1 MPNSRLPRAWLK
13 IGCQRRSPA
22 AYKAFLAVAD
32 LGTFSKAAES
42 LFITQPAISKRIAL
56 LEDQLGSLLF
66 DRIGKRVIL
75 NQAGKAL
82 LPIARRI
89 LHDMKESQLVI
100 ENLNG
105 QVSGDLSLV
114 TSHHIGL
121 RRLPDT
127 LKIFAETYPQVRLDL
142 EFMDSEDAC
151 HEIEKGNFELGVVTL
166 PSAKSKRLLLTA
178 LWNDPLAIAVAAD
191 HPLVELADGK
201 PLNITELAKHSAILP
216 SVGTYTRSVIE
227 KPVIQKQQSLD
238 VILET
243 NYLETIR
250 MMVSI
255 GLGWS
260 ALPKAMLGNDLIE
273 IVIKGLMIERTLG
286 IVQHADRSLSNAG
299 KAFIELL
306 KPD

>member
-1 MPNSRLPRAWLK
+1 MDIS
-13 IGCQRRSPA
+13 
-22 AYKAFLAVAD
+22 AYKAFIAVAD

-56 LEDQLGSLLF
+56 LEDQLGSKLF

-89 LHDMKESQLVI
+89 LQDMKESQRVI
-100 ENLNG
+100 DNLNG

-127 LKIFAETYPQVRLDL
+127 LKRFAETYPQVRLDL
-142 EFMDSEDAC
+142 AFMDSENAC
-151 HEIEKGNFELGVVTL
+151 QEIEKGNFELGVVTL
-166 PSAKSKRLLLTA
+166 PLSKPKRLLLTP
-178 LWNDPLAIAVAAD
+178 LWNDPLTIAVATD
-191 HPLVELADGK
+191 HPLVKLAEEK
-201 PLNITELAKHSAILP
+201 QINITELAKHSAILP
-216 SVGTYTRSVIE
+216 AIGTYTRSVIE
-227 KPVIQKQQSLD
+227 KPVIQKQKSLD

-250 MMVSI
+250 MMVAI

-260 ALPKAMLGNDLIE
+260 ALPKAMLGDDLTE
-273 IVIKGLMIERTLG
+273 IKVKGLHIERTLG
-286 IVQHADRSLSNAG
+286 IVQHANRSLSNAG
-299 KAFIELL
+299 EAFIELL
-306 KPD
+306 TTNEK

>member
-1 MPNSRLPRAWLK
+1 MDIS
-13 IGCQRRSPA
+13 S
-22 AYKAFLAVAD
+22 YKAFLAVAD

-42 LFITQPAISKRIAL
+42 LYVTQPAISKRIAL
-56 LEDQLGSLLF
+56 LEDQLGSKLF

-89 LHDMKESQLVI
+89 LQDMKESQRVI
-100 ENLNG
+100 NNLNG

-127 LKIFAETYPQVRLDL
+127 LKRFAESYPQVRLDL
-142 EFMDSEDAC
+142 AFMDSEDAC

-166 PSAKSKRLLLTA
+166 PLSKSKRLLLTP
-178 LWNDPLAIAVAAD
+178 LWNDPLTIAVSAD
-191 HPLVELADGK
+191 HPLVKLANK
-201 PLNITELAKHSAILP
+201 EQINITELAKHSAILP
-216 SVGTYTRSVIE
+216 AIGTYTRSIIE
-227 KPVIQKQQSLD
+227 KPVIQKQKSLD

-250 MMVSI
+250 MMVTI

-260 ALPKAMLGNDLIE
+260 ALPKAMLDEDLKE
-273 IVIKGLMIERTLG
+273 IKVKGLHIERTLG
-286 IVQHADRSLSNAG
+286 IVQHANRSLSNAG
-299 KAFIELL
+299 QAFVELL
-306 KPD
+306 KNTQK

>member
-1 MPNSRLPRAWLK
+1 MDIS
-13 IGCQRRSPA
+13 

-42 LFITQPAISKRIAL
+42 LFLTQPAISKRIAL
-56 LEDQLGSLLF
+56 LEDQLGSKLF

-82 LPIARRI
+82 LPFARRI
-89 LHDMKESQLVI
+89 LQDMAESQRVI
-100 ENLNG
+100 DNLNG

-114 TSHHIGL
+114 TSHYIGL

-127 LKIFAETYPQVRLDL
+127 LKSFAENYPQVRLDL
-142 EFMDSEDAC
+142 AFMDSDDAC

-166 PSAKSKRLLLTA
+166 PLSKPKRLLLSP
-178 LWNDPLAIAVAAD
+178 LWNDPLTIVVAKN
-191 HPLVELADGK
+191 HPLANLADK
-201 PLNITELAKHSAILP
+201 QQINITELAKHSAILP
-216 SVGTYTRSVIE
+216 AIGTYTRSIIE
-227 KPVIQKQQSLD
+227 KPVIQKQTSLD

-250 MMVSI
+250 MMVAI

-260 ALPKAMLGNDLIE
+260 ALPKAMLGDDLTE
-273 IVIKGLMIERTLG
+273 IKVSGLQIERTLG
-286 IVQHADRSLSNAG
+286 IVRHASRSLSNAG
-299 KAFIELL
+299 QAFVDLL
-306 KPD
+306 NINQNTST

>member
-1 MPNSRLPRAWLK
+1 MDIS
-13 IGCQRRSPA
+13 

-56 LEDQLGSLLF
+56 LEKQLGNKLF

-75 NQAGKAL
+75 NQAGKSI

-89 LHDMKESQLVI
+89 LQDMKETQRVI
-100 ENLNG
+100 DNLND

-127 LKIFAETYPQVRLDL
+127 LKAFAEGYKQVHLDI

-151 HEIEKGNFELGVVTL
+151 QAIEKGNFELGVVTL
-166 PSAKSKRLLLTA
+166 PLSNPKGLLLTP
-178 LWNDPLAIAVAAD
+178 LWKDELTIAVAID
-191 HPLVELADGK
+191 HPLAKRANKQEIDISELTK
-201 PLNITELAKHSAILP
+201 YSAILP
-216 SVGTYTRSVIE
+216 AHGTYTRKVIE
-227 KPVIQKQQSLD
+227 EPVVQQQKSLD
-238 VILET
+238 IILET
-243 NYLETIR
+243 NYLETIH
-250 MMVSI
+250 MMVEI

-260 ALPKAMLGNDLIE
+260 ALPKAMLSNNLTE
-273 IVIKGLMIERTLG
+273 IKIKGLNIERTLG
-286 IVQHADRSLSNAG
+286 IVQHANRTLSNAG
-299 KAFIELL
+299 QAFIKLL
-306 KPD
+306 DQTKD

>member
-1 MPNSRLPRAWLK
+1 MDIS
-13 IGCQRRSPA
+13 S
-22 AYKAFLAVAD
+22 YKAFLAVAD

-56 LEDQLGSLLF
+56 LEQQLGSKLF

-75 NQAGKAL
+75 NQAGKTV

-89 LHDMKESQLVI
+89 LQDMHESQRVI
-100 ENLNG
+100 DNLKN

-127 LKIFAETYPQVRLDL
+127 LKLFAESFKQVHLDI
-142 EFMDSEDAC
+142 EFMDSENAC
-151 HEIEKGNFELGVVTL
+151 QAIEKGIFELGVVTL
-166 PSAKSKRLLLTA
+166 PLSNPKGLLLKP
-178 LWNDPLAIAVAAD
+178 LWKEKLSIAVALN
-191 HPLVELADGK
+191 HPLAQFNKKEIGINEL
-201 PLNITELAKHSAILP
+201 TKHSAILP
-216 SVGTYTRSVIE
+216 AHGTYTRKIIE
-227 KPVIQKQQSLD
+227 EPVVQQQKSLD
-238 VILET
+238 IILET

-260 ALPKAMLGNDLIE
+260 ALPSIMLEDDLIE
-273 IVIKGLMIERTLG
+273 IQIKGLKVERTLG
-286 IVQHADRSLSNAG
+286 IVQHANRTLSNAG
-299 KAFIELL
+299 QAFVDLLNKEKELT
-306 KPD
+306 

>member
-1 MPNSRLPRAWLK
+1 MDIS
-13 IGCQRRSPA
+13 

-42 LFITQPAISKRIAL
+42 LYITQPAISKRIAL
-56 LEDQLGSLLF
+56 LEDQLGSKLF
-66 DRIGKRVIL
+66 DRIGKRIML

-89 LHDMKESQLVI
+89 LQDMKESQLVI
-100 ENLNG
+100 DNLNG

-127 LKIFAETYPQVRLDL
+127 LKHFAEDFPQVRLDL
-142 EFMDSEDAC
+142 AFMDSEDAC
-151 HEIEKGNFELGVVTL
+151 QEIEKGNFELGVVTL
-166 PSAKSKRLLLTA
+166 PSSKPKRLLLRP
-178 LWNDPLAIAVAAD
+178 LWNDPLTIAVAKD
-191 HPLVELADGK
+191 HPLAKLSDKEQI
-201 PLNITELAKHSAILP
+201 NITELAKHSAILP
-216 SVGTYTRSVIE
+216 AIGTYTRSVIE
-227 KPVIQKQQSLD
+227 KPVIQKQKSLD

-250 MMVSI
+250 MMVAI

-260 ALPKAMLGNDLIE
+260 ALPIAMLEDDLVSIN
-273 IVIKGLMIERTLG
+273 IKGLLIERTLG
-286 IVQHADRSLSNAG
+286 IVQHANRSLSNAG
-299 KAFIELL
+299 QAFVDLLDKAKE
-306 KPD
+306 